1 MRSSDKTYYSIKRL
15 HLVFAVSAAVL
26 VGTTVW
32 MIAVDHNRPWKAYQR
47 TFRDRVEPW
56 WAGPQAAEQPSALA
70 KWLARLPF
78 VEAHARWLA
87 VQQIWLPE
95 LTIDYNFRRVARFD
109 RCTTCHLGIER
120 GGGSVPG
127 FGRAERLTVELAT
140 PPGPPGGG
148 PTTESLYGF
157 SLAPR
162 GILDANVPTVS
173 AVGDATAA
181 ARAGL
186 YPGDGI
192 LRIGGQPVADRD
204 AAAGRL
210 SSGLVWGEPLS
221 LEIERGLPQPYSGH
235 PRIDLFVGGDS
246 PHPAAEFG
254 CTICHAGQG
263 SATQFALAAHSPNA
277 PQQAARWRARHDWS
291 RSAHWDDP
299 MLPARFLESSCLK
312 CHHDVVDLEA
322 SERFLTPPAPKLL
335 AGYDL
340 VREHGCFGCH
350 EISGVDAAGRRIGP
364 EIGPEMRLEPAGTQR
379 GEPLK
384 PGTMRKV
391 GPSLRHAAERL
402 SADGLANWIADPSR
416 LRSSTRMPRL
426 FGLHEH
432 LEGEEAAV
440 ARRFEAVEVRG
451 IAGYLLAASQPVD
464 PPPSASGVTEPPSA
478 VRGREL
484 LVRRG
489 CAACHR
495 HQDVP
500 EATSTVGADL
510 SGLASIFSTAAEK
523 WLAGWIRDPA
533 HYWPRTRM
541 PNPLLAP
548 EPVDG
553 ETPDGRPRMSDP
565 AADLAAYLLESPGA
579 RLAAP
584 PPLVTA
590 DLDALARS
598 HLARQFTDKEADSL
612 LAGGVAAAHGGD
624 LGDAVEL
631 AVPTGVEAKLR
642 YVGRR
647 TIRKRGCAGC
657 HDIPGFED
665 AQSIGPALADWG
677 RKRESLLG
685 FEQVERF
692 LEKHPPRRPSDG
704 SAADRGF
711 YLAAISGRRREGFAW
726 QKLRAPRSFDYK
738 VAEQKAFNEQLTM
751 GQFSFSAD
759 QREAIVTFL
768 LGLVADP
775 PAPRYVHA
783 PDRRGSALIEGCK
796 VLDRYGCAE
805 CHALRME
812 HWSFSY
818 DPSSWYGP
826 TAIAAYDFVQPKF
839 TEDEIARS
847 LRRDRRGWGHAEV
860 VGEGRVD
867 RSGALIVD
875 EDDEGNPLYIF
886 GLWEP
891 ALINGEVWPVSGAQV
906 PISEPWITARHAG
919 WGGAFA
925 RLLYPRVAEE
935 AGAAWMEAWGRVPPP
950 LVGEGRRA
958 QPAWLYNYLLSPAT
972 IRPSLTM
979 RMPRFQFSPDEAA
992 ALVDYFAAAGGVD
1005 FPYAAGPENL
1015 PRDGVDAARISSWE
1029 QAMRIV
1035 VDRTTFCAKCHRIGD
1050 YSPGGETQTILAP
1063 DLAQVGRR
1071 IRPEYLRRWLADPR
1085 SILPYTGMPVN
1096 FPPEGAALG
1105 QDLMPAASR
1114 DQLEAVADLLLHYD
1128 AYLQSRAPIRTMM
1141 EKASP

>member
-210 SSGLVWGEPLS
+210 SSGLVWGEPLN

-263 SATQFALAAHSPNA
+263 SATQFALASHSPNTT
-277 PQQAARWRARHDWS
+277 QQTAFWRARHDWS
-291 RSAHWDDP
+291 RNEHWDFP

-335 AGYDL
+335 AGYHL
-340 VREHGCFGCH
+340 VRQHGCFGCH
-350 EISGVDAAGRRIGP
+350 EISGVDAAGRSIGP
-364 EIGPEMRLEPAGTQR
+364 DMRLEPAAIEQS
-379 GEPLK
+379 EPLK

-402 SADGLANWIADPSR
+402 SADALATWIADPSR

-432 LEGEEAAV
+432 LEGDEAAT
-440 ARRFEAVEVRG
+440 ARRLEAVEVRA
-451 IAGYLLAASQPVD
+451 IASYLLAASQPVD

-565 AADLAAYLLESPGA
+565 AADLAAYLLASPGE

-612 LAGGVAAAHGGD
+612 LAGGVAAAH
-624 LGDAVEL
+624 
-631 AVPTGVEAKLR
+631 
-642 YVGRR
+642 
-647 TIRKRGCAGC
+647 
-657 HDIPGFED
+657 
-665 AQSIGPALADWG
+665 
-677 RKRESLLG
+677 
-685 FEQVERF
+685 
-692 LEKHPPRRPSDG
+692 
-704 SAADRGF
+704 
-711 YLAAISGRRREGFAW
+711 
-726 QKLRAPRSFDYK
+726 
-738 VAEQKAFNEQLTM
+738 
-751 GQFSFSAD
+751 
-759 QREAIVTFL
+759 
-768 LGLVADP
+768 
-775 PAPRYVHA
+775 
-783 PDRRGSALIEGCK
+783 
-796 VLDRYGCAE
+796 
-805 CHALRME
+805 
-812 HWSFSY
+812 
-818 DPSSWYGP
+818 
-826 TAIAAYDFVQPKF
+826 
-839 TEDEIARS
+839 
-847 LRRDRRGWGHAEV
+847 
-860 VGEGRVD
+860 
-867 RSGALIVD
+867 
-875 EDDEGNPLYIF
+875 
-886 GLWEP
+886 
-891 ALINGEVWPVSGAQV
+891 
-906 PISEPWITARHAG
+906 
-919 WGGAFA
+919 
-925 RLLYPRVAEE
+925 
-935 AGAAWMEAWGRVPPP
+935 
-950 LVGEGRRA
+950 
-958 QPAWLYNYLLSPAT
+958 
-972 IRPSLTM
+972 
-979 RMPRFQFSPDEAA
+979 
-992 ALVDYFAAAGGVD
+992 
-1005 FPYAAGPENL
+1005 
-1015 PRDGVDAARISSWE
+1015 
-1029 QAMRIV
+1029 
-1035 VDRTTFCAKCHRIGD
+1035 
-1050 YSPGGETQTILAP
+1050 
-1063 DLAQVGRR
+1063 
-1071 IRPEYLRRWLADPR
+1071 
-1085 SILPYTGMPVN
+1085 
-1096 FPPEGAALG
+1096 
-1105 QDLMPAASR
+1105 
-1114 DQLEAVADLLLHYD
+1114 
-1128 AYLQSRAPIRTMM
+1128 
-1141 EKASP
+1141 